1 MKKSINDKAAIA
13 FSVGFYSALGAGK
26 DIEFAYKM
34 GKVAI
39 GLEGIDGEDIPIL
52 IG

>member
-1 MKKSINDKAAIA
+1 MKSSVNDKSAIA
-13 FSVGFYSALGAGK
+13 FSVGFYTALGAGK

-34 GKVAI
+34 GLVAI
-39 GLEGIDGEDIPIL
+39 KLEGMPGSDIPIL